1 MTLGRIKWFSPVK
14 GYGFITLPD
23 GGEVFLH
30 YTGLAAGQERRLFP
44 DDKVEFEV
52 VAGEKGTKAI
62 NVRCV
67 ERALPADAAP
77 AGPTSD

>member
-52 VAGEKGTKAI
+52 VAGEKGTKAV

-67 ERALPADAAP
+67 ERALPADAP
-77 AGPTSD
+77 AGGPAND

>member
-44 DDKVEFEV
+44 DDKVLLLSVMHGQKFIV
-52 VAGEKGTKAI
+52 LSRI
-62 NVRCV
+62 
-67 ERALPADAAP
+67 
-77 AGPTSD
+77 S